1 METAIVAAAGASL
14 AKSNSQELINIPT
27 VVSSVGGGLIAGS
40 VVGALGYDEWGGTAG
55 AVSGGVIGGVSNY
68 FSNTKPSSF
77 IEIVIGFGFGAVIGY
92 FSGQTAA
99 DKAYALKAKKLNQK
113 I

>member
-14 AKSNSQELINIPT
+14 AKSNFQELIPT
-27 VVSSVGGGLIAGS
+27 VVSSAGGGLIAGG

-55 AVSGGVIGGVSNY
+55 AVSGGVIGGVTNY

-92 FSGQTAA
+92 FSGQKAA
-99 DKAYALKAKKLNQK
+99 DNAYALKAKK
-113 I
+113 